1 MPSIAD
7 LQSDVNLCT
16 IHAKCM
22 TIMTK
27 DWNLLKA
34 LRYNMV
40 GEEVPGMVGNKT
52 NSART
57 R

>member
-7 LQSDVNLCT
+7 LQSDVNLCA
-16 IHAKCM
+16 IHVKHM
-22 TIMTK
+22 TIITK
-27 DWNLLKA
+27 DWNLLKT

-52 NSART
+52 NSARM

>member
-1 MPSIAD
+1 MPSIAN
-7 LQSDVNLCT
+7 LQLDVNLYA

-27 DWNLLKA
+27 DWNLLKT
-34 LRYNMV
+34 LQYNIV
-40 GEEVPGMVGNKT
+40 GEEVPGMVENKT
-52 NSART
+52 NSARM